1 MDYLPNVD
9 GAVWFARE
17 VWPAVH
23 EKFPAAEFRVVGRKP
38 APEVQRLAELPGVR
52 VLGTVPDVRPFVA
65 SAAAAVVPLRLARG
79 IQNKVLEALA
89 MARPVVAAPPALAA
103 LGTVPGTHL
112 LRAETSAE
120 WVEACRG
127 LLADSAR
134 GAELGAAGR
143 RYVEA
148 HHRWETCLEP
158 FLDRIV
164 PAHAAT

>member
-9 GAVWFARE
+9 GAVWFARA
-17 VWPAVH
+17 VWPAIRAKH
-23 EKFPAAEFRVVGRKP
+23 PKAEFRIVGRKP
-38 APEVQRLAELPGVR
+38 APEVQRLAELPGVK

-65 SAAAAVVPLRLARG
+65 SASAAVVPLRLARG

-103 LGTVPGTHL
+103 LGTVPGEHL
-112 LRAETSAE
+112 LRAGTPEE
-120 WVEACRG
+120 WVGACG
-127 LLADSAR
+127 SLLTDPAR
-134 GAELGAAGR
+134 GHTLGAAGR